1 MSDILRRAR
10 LVHREIFDPTNKKH
24 VDSFKVFLATNS
36 WGDIQFYPETPYTEA
51 PATVM
56 AKFARH
62 ALKVQIQSDA
72 DRAAALAARG
82 GVIIDPAVEMPS
94 QKAER
99 LANAN
104 ALLKTQLAAY
114 GGAV

>member
-10 LVHREIFDPTNKKH
+10 LVNREIFDPTNKKH
-24 VDSFKVFLATNS
+24 VESFKIFLATNS

-56 AKFARH
+56 SKFARH
-62 ALKVQIQSDA
+62 ALKVQIMSDA
-72 DRAAALAARG
+72 DRAVALAARG
-82 GVIIDPAVEMPS
+82 VIIDPVTETPD

-99 LANAN
+99 IASAN
-104 ALLKTQLAAY
+104 ALLKIQLEAL
-114 GGAV
+114 GGAR